1 MIKIFLLGILPVK
14 SDMISPSSWVG
25 MSEKRIS

>member
-14 SDMISPSSWVG
+14 SDMISVPSHRCLP
-25 MSEKRIS
+25 EKRIS